1 MEQVGWL
8 QIEKQKSSETEM
20 GEDSDRKRKPE
31 RLKRRHKKTEV
42 QLRWGDYRV
51 TIREAGR
58 VRSFFKLCFTDFFLV
73 CSILLY
79 AFTVRNAV
87 SCRMNLPSN
96 PSHKD

>member
-31 RLKRRHKKTEV
+31 RLKRRHKKPEV

-58 VRSFFKLCFTDFFLV
+58 QSEE
-73 CSILLY
+73 LL
-79 AFTVRNAV
+79 
-87 SCRMNLPSN
+87 
-96 PSHKD
+96 